1 MLHGKFLLLGL
12 AMTERIEEH
21 HVKVEWTGNKS
32 GLVQVVGR
40 PDIKTGVPPD
50 AEGSVQD
57 YTPEE
62 LFVAAGTV
70 CFMNSF
76 VYFTKKVHIE
86 FTSFKAESIG
96 YLEQVDRSF
105 EVTRIHTKT
114 TLVIP
119 DEENKKKFERALELG
134 AKYCFIANSMKCP
147 TTHEHEI
154 AVA

>member
-1 MLHGKFLLLGL
+1 
-12 AMTERIEEH
+12 MTERLDEH
-21 HVKVEWTGNKS
+21 HIKVHWTGGKS
-32 GLVQVVGR
+32 GRVVVEGR
-40 PDIKTGVPPD
+40 EEIKTGIPSGSD
-50 AEGSVQD
+50 GSVQH

-76 VYFTKKVHIE
+76 VYFTKKMHIE
-86 FTSFKAESIG
+86 FKSFEAESVG
-96 YLEQVDRSF
+96 FLEQVDRSF

-114 TLVIP
+114 RLVIAAGGQT
-119 DEENKKKFERALELG
+119 KKFERALELG

-154 AVA
+154 IVED